1 MERLHVA
8 VMDSNPRLQ
17 NGSSADS
24 STPDGFSDDVEA
36 EANSYFHQMFSG
48 HLTIDS
54 MVQMLARFKES
65 SVKRYNVN
73 LYKAFASFGILLR
86 VCLRLW

>member
-1 MERLHVA
+1 
-8 VMDSNPRLQ
+8 
-17 NGSSADS
+17 
-24 STPDGFSDDVEA
+24 
-36 EANSYFHQMFSG
+36 MFSG